1 MTLAATASTV
11 LAALRANTEGVSM
24 IRGVEW
30 HEVHL
35 DNCIPAGMSRHVFT
49 GCLGTLKT
57 AGLYRGPACD
67 GELALVRAA

>member
-1 MTLAATASTV
+1 MPLAATASTV
-11 LAALRANTEGVSM
+11 LAALRANAEGVSM

-30 HEVHL
+30 QEVHL

>member
-1 MTLAATASTV
+1 MPLAATASTV

-49 GCLGTLKT
+49 GCLGALKT